1 MVQALTVFALALI
14 PFFFSSFTNWFIDL
28 LNVIITAIG
37 PAAIRVIGLFPP
49 NPCLSVLANC
59 SDGAMSFVSSP
70 TTTAILEMIAWV
82 FPLAYLINLV
92 GCIMFSVMCYFLIA
106 PLARWF
112 KLLT

>member
-49 NPCLSVLANC
+49 NPCPMVQ
-59 SDGAMSFVSSP
+59 
-70 TTTAILEMIAWV
+70 
-82 FPLAYLINLV
+82 
-92 GCIMFSVMCYFLIA
+92 
-106 PLARWF
+106 
-112 KLLT
+112 